1 MGMYDD
7 VVIEGLKLKTSK
19 EVASFLKANNAE
31 LPSHFQTKDLNNS
44 LTQYTIKENGQV
56 YERVFVPTGKKK
68 SYELPFANWID
79 NRSFLEKLY
88 YKTKNVKLSNKDR
101 LVDVTKPVLK
111 KINLT
116 STFEIH
122 SYDVINGRYLSLS
135 YDIITKN
142 GKVSSVKLN
151 EWDIESEKAAAKRRL
166 NDEEFKK
173 NMEISFSVRKK
184 LQSKWYYPIL
194 KETVNPCIFFSRLLV
209 QKLCSKIV
217 TWSYRWHGV

>member
-1 MGMYDD
+1 MGMFDD
-7 VVIEGLKLKTSK
+7 VIIEGLKLKISK
-19 EVASFLKANNAE
+19 EVSSFLKANNAE
-31 LPSHFQTKDLNNS
+31 LPTHFQTKDLNNC

-88 YKTKNVKLSNKDR
+88 FKTKNVKLSNKDR

-122 SYDVINGRYLSLS
+122 SYDSIGDRYLSLS

-194 KETVNPCIFFSRLLV
+194 KETVNPSIFFSRLVV